1 MTLLPLVLARRVA
14 NNWKSPSIIGLFCLG
29 IVFFIL
35 LFIWEGTWAKRPNM
49 SLKIWTNRTAFG
61 SLIIMFLLK
70 VLGNVVWQYL
80 TQYFVVSRDMT
91 FGQTYLLV
99 RGFQMAWLI
108 FQLIAGLIMQRY
120 KKAR

>member
-1 MTLLPLVLARRVA
+1 
-14 NNWKSPSIIGLFCLG
+14 
-29 IVFFIL
+29 
-35 LFIWEGTWAKRPNM
+35 M

-61 SLIIMFLLK
+61 SLMIMFLLK

-91 FGQTYLLV
+91 FGQAYLLV

-120 KKAR
+120 KKARYWSGSESLFTCWALV